1 MATQKLHSFIDTNAF
16 LSFFAYTKDDVEE
29 LRKLTSLIK
38 TQQLKLYLTEQVRDE
53 FYRNREK
60 KLHDSIAQ
68 FEKST
73 ESAGIPRFMTDYPQI
88 ADYTKSLNEL
98 RKAKDEALQRAK
110 KEAVSEKLGDDSLF
124 RELVKAAG
132 LTRITKADY
141 AAATRR
147 LRRGNPP
154 GKEDSLGDRINWE
167 ILLRVV
173 PDESELHIV
182 SKDGDYVSPLDATAP
197 NGFLQ
202 DEWEKKKHATL
213 FLHAELKPFLAQHFP
228 KIKLAVDVEKRA
240 AIDRLKES
248 GSFARTH
255 NATAELGPFTDTLTL
270 NEIEE
275 LIEAAQTN
283 NQIALI
289 STDEDVK
296 QFYQPLL
303 ESLHDNRRLSEDEYK
318 ELRRYF
324 GLEPPDPDKAL

>member
-110 KEAVSEKLGDDSLF
+110 KEAVSEKLGADSLF

-132 LTRITKADY
+132 LTGITKADY

-173 PDESELHIV
+173 PDESELHRV

-255 NATAELGPFTDTLTL
+255 NATAELGP
-270 NEIEE
+270 
-275 LIEAAQTN
+275 
-283 NQIALI
+283 
-289 STDEDVK
+289 
-296 QFYQPLL
+296 
-303 ESLHDNRRLSEDEYK
+303 
-318 ELRRYF
+318 
-324 GLEPPDPDKAL
+324 